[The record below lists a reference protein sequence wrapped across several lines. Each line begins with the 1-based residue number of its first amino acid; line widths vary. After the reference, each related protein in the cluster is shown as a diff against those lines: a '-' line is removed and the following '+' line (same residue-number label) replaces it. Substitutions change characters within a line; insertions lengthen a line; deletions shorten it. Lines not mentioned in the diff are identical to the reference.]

1 MGLFHS
7 NYDKPGPGVRKD
19 EPEKNAFLR
28 FFIIFFRKITQFI
41 ELNLLFSV
49 FVVLALAVSYFA
61 SRFIPSILTDL
72 IPIMLISPFIAGMT
86 FVTRNYARQEHAFL
100 LSDFFDAVKHNWKA
114 FLANGIVCCFLY
126 FIISVSLRFYFSVLM
141 KNRLYGI
148 AFCLCIAVAFLVIS
162 AQYYV
167 PLMIVT
173 FDLKLSQI
181 YKNALIFAIVGLWRN
196 LLLTFLLAALT
207 FVLYLSQIMVL
218 TLILGVVFV
227 FVLYFSVFAFLVNF
241 TIYPL
246 VDRAM
251 IQPYL
256 KKQNTDEEE
265 NKN

>member
-28 FFIIFFRKITQFI
+28 FFIIFFRKITQLV

-49 FVVLALAVSYFA
+49 FVVLALAISYFA
-61 SRFIPSILTDL
+61 SNLIPSVLTDM
-72 IPIMLISPFIAGMT
+72 IPIVLLSPFIAGMT
-86 FVTRNYARQEHAFL
+86 FITRNYAREEHAFL

-114 FLANGIVCCFLY
+114 FLINGIVCCFLY
-126 FIISVSLRFYFSVLM
+126 LIISISLRFYFSKLPENM
-141 KNRLYGI
+141 FYGI
-148 AFCLCIAVAFLVIS
+148 AFCLCLAIAFLVIS

-196 LLLTFLLAALT
+196 ILLTVLLAALT
-207 FVLYLSQIMVL
+207 FLLYLSQIMVL
-218 TLILGVVFV
+218 TFILGIVFI
-227 FVLYFSVFAFLVNF
+227 FAFYFSVFAFLVNF

-246 VDRAM
+246 VDRIM
-251 IQPYL
+251 IQPYQ
-256 KKQNTDEEE
+256 KKQNTDTE
-265 NKN
+265 